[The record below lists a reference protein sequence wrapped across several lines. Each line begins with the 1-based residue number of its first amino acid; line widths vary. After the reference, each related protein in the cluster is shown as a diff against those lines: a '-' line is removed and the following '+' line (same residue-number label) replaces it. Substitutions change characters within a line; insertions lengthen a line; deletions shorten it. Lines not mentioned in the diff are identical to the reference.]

1 LAYVFKYVLRSGIKI
16 CEKIL
21 QKSNFSNFGIGSF
34 MKIGV
39 LGINYKSAKIAVRE
53 WVSKACRTSIPR
65 DGEIAEGLHAVL
77 LSTCNRCEIY
87 FSCDHLAGAH
97 SVLLNL
103 LRREIETA
111 FEQHLYSFFGVDC
124 FAHLAKVTSGLDSVI
139 VAESEIQRQVKM
151 AYEQTLLYYSLPSC
165 MHFLFQKSLKL
176 GKQIRSSFAL
186 SQNQVTIPKIL
197 FQLSA
202 RFIDLP
208 VLFIGNSE
216 INRKVI
222 TYFHRQGM
230 RNMALCTRS
239 LLSAKEIA
247 EKENLALVPWD
258 MLSSWQEYP
267 LVICGSNAPHY
278 LVDYPHGPSCKTQL
292 IFDLSVPRNVD
303 PLLSR
308 SPQLVLLNMQQ
319 ISAMLES
326 RQEKNLQEISRA
338 EDLILECVHRY
349 HHSYCEKEKRTLTC
363 I

>member
-1 LAYVFKYVLRSGIKI
+1 
-16 CEKIL
+16 
-21 QKSNFSNFGIGSF
+21 

-39 LGINYKSAKIAVRE
+39 LGINYKSAEIAVRE
-53 WVSKACRTSIPR
+53 WVSKACRMSIPR

-87 FSCDHLAGAH
+87 FSCDHLADAH

-103 LRREIETA
+103 LRREIDTA

-124 FAHLAKVTSGLDSVI
+124 FTHLAKVTSGLDSVI
-139 VAESEIQRQVKM
+139 IAESEIQRQVKM

-197 FQLSA
+197 FQLSEQ
-202 RFIDLP
+202 FVDLP

-230 RNMALCTRS
+230 RKNGVMHALFALRERNRRKGEFSPGALGHAFFMARIPSCDLRLERS
-239 LLSAKEIA
+239 PLSCR
-247 EKENLALVPWD
+247 
-258 MLSSWQEYP
+258 LSS
-267 LVICGSNAPHY
+267 
-278 LVDYPHGPSCKTQL
+278 
-292 IFDLSVPRNVD
+292 
-303 PLLSR
+303 
-308 SPQLVLLNMQQ
+308 
-319 ISAMLES
+319 
-326 RQEKNLQEISRA
+326 
-338 EDLILECVHRY
+338 
-349 HHSYCEKEKRTLTC
+349 
-363 I
+363 